1 MVNNRYRESEIMLER
16 ALKTIP
22 LGSQTFS
29 KSYTHFPFGVSPF
42 FVTHGDGSY
51 IWDVDRN
58 KYVDFINGLAS
69 VSVGYNFHKVND
81 AVIEQIYK
89 GVTFSLPTSIEA
101 DVAEL
106 LVELIPCAEK
116 VRFAKNGTDVTSA
129 AIRLSRAYTG
139 KEHILV
145 CGYHGW
151 QDWYI
156 GSTTRD
162 LGVPESVKNLTH
174 AFAYNDISSL
184 NQYFEKYHNKVAAVI
199 MEPISGVWPISGYLA
214 EVKNIT
220 HKNNAVLIFDET
232 VTGCRVSKG
241 GAQELFN
248 VTPDLATVGKGIANG
263 FPLSAIVG
271 KAKIMDMM
279 EDIFFSGTFGGET
292 VSLSAAKVVLN
303 MVKKDGLVEHLN
315 AIGEK
320 IISGVRLIID
330 KTNLGN
336 VVKIEGHPTF
346 SYIDFLDTDGYSSS
360 QIKTFFLQEVF
371 RRGILTLGGHNIS
384 YSHSDTDVIKLLNVY
399 DEVLQ
404 MISDSIENRTLQNLL
419 LAEPPKPLFKV
430 R

>member
-1 MVNNRYRESEIMLER
+1 
-16 ALKTIP
+16 
-22 LGSQTFS
+22 
-29 KSYTHFPFGVSPF
+29 
-42 FVTHGDGSY
+42 
-51 IWDVDRN
+51 
-58 KYVDFINGLAS
+58 
-69 VSVGYNFHKVND
+69 
-81 AVIEQIYK
+81 
-89 GVTFSLPTSIEA
+89 
-101 DVAEL
+101 
-106 LVELIPCAEK
+106 
-116 VRFAKNGTDVTSA
+116 
-129 AIRLSRAYTG
+129 
-139 KEHILV
+139 
-145 CGYHGW
+145 
-151 QDWYI
+151 
-156 GSTTRD
+156 
-162 LGVPESVKNLTH
+162 
-174 AFAYNDISSL
+174 
-184 NQYFEKYHNKVAAVI
+184 